1 MGQNSPK
8 ISKLLLDTLDYFREL
23 ILVPPKLLL
32 SPTIYALLPKYSFA
46 LFLSYWHLPHPF
58 LPLSLSS
65 FLSYFSLFPLSL
77 RYPSF
82 LRFFFS
88 LLATQQNHDSIMYI
102 TQWNHNS
109 NLFSIFWPHK
119 ITISLG
125 CISRNTTES

>member
-82 LRFFFS
+82 LRFFFHFWQHNRIMI
-88 LLATQQNHDSIMYI
+88 LLCILHNGII
-102 TQWNHNS
+102 TPICFR
-109 NLFSIFWPHK
+109 FSGHTK
-119 ITISLG
+119 
-125 CISRNTTES
+125 SRFLWVA